1 MSQFKIFTSIKLL
14 ENLNQDDPSNKILS
28 LSILVTNGV
37 SIHSSVV
44 YEQQCYI
51 NKTSNNSGIVE
62 TTKEQV
68 KTFGVS
74 NKGVSFLL
82 NPDNPIVVT
91 VNGENLED
99 IFIPENFLF
108 YDDKYLKFLVSQN
121 KIDFTFFETKEP
133 FITLDK
139 SFMDQFFEDIRKVVR
154 NDLFINLKNN
164 DTIEL
169 SNL

>member
-28 LSILVTNGV
+28 LSILVTDGV
-37 SIHSSVV
+37 SIYSNVV
-44 YEQQCYI
+44 YEQECHI
-51 NKTSNNSGIVE
+51 NRTSNNSGIIE
-62 TTKEQV
+62 SSKEQA
-68 KTFGVS
+68 KTFGIA

-82 NPDNPIVVT
+82 KSNNPILSQ
-91 VNGENLED
+91 GQNLEK

-108 YDDKYLKFLVSQN
+108 YDEKQLKFLVSQN
-121 KIDFTFFETKEP
+121 NSDFTFFETQNP
-133 FITLDK
+133 IITLDK
-139 SFMDQFFEDIRKVVR
+139 GFVEQFFENVRKVVR
-154 NDLFINLKNN
+154 KDLFINLKND